1 MHITFQNEQLF
12 HISDYP
18 WADPSARMAGSMQAG
33 SRCSPCSRCA
43 PPRRAP
49 FPSGGALARLAHGR
63 RAEVAGAC
71 GVARGGASGA
81 AGEAACGRVRM
92 QPPGA
97 ARTRLLACRP
107 RRYAARRS
115 RLGATR
121 GGVAAVRGRGHQH
134 RSDARRAVHAP
145 SSSTPLMLPPASA
158 PARSGSSAPPAS
170 VSAASSAALASPLD
184 GPLFLPNFSVPWKLK

>member
-1 MHITFQNEQLF
+1 MHITFRNEQLF

-49 FPSGGALARLAHGR
+49 CPSGGALARLAHGR

-92 QPPGA
+92 QPPGRGTHEA
-97 ARTRLLACRP
+97 TG
-107 RRYAARRS
+107 YAARRS

-134 RSDARRAVHAP
+134 GSDARRAVHAP